1 MKQSN
6 AEQGLLAEV
15 LATHDHAPDARLAE
29 IVTAAVRHLHEF
41 VSEVGLTRDEWAA
54 GIEFLTATG
63 QMSSD
68 TRQEFIL
75 LSDVLGVSSL
85 VEMISFNGAPG
96 VTDNT
101 VLGPFYVP
109 GSPPRALGDTI
120 VMADDGGTPLV
131 VRGQIRDLDGRPLSG
146 ARIDVWQTSA
156 NGLYAV
162 QDDRQPQDNL
172 RGLFTADENGD
183 YEFRTVRPIPYQ
195 IPDDGPVGTMID
207 AVGRHNWRA
216 AHIHIIASAEGYK
229 SLTTHIFD
237 ADSDY
242 LDSDAV
248 FGVRAGLITKFGP
261 AGPGE
266 DAMSCHFD
274 IVLEPAGGH

>member
-1 MKQSN
+1 MKRSA
-6 AEQGLLAEV
+6 AEERLLTEV
-15 LATHDHAPDARLAE
+15 IATHDHAPNVRVAE
-29 IVTAAVRHLHEF
+29 IVTAAIRHLHEF

-109 GSPPRALGDTI
+109 GSPSRARGDTI

-131 VRGQIRDLDGRPLSG
+131 VRGQVRDLEGRPLPG
-146 ARIDVWQTSA
+146 ARLDVWQTSA

-162 QDDRQPQDNL
+162 QDARQPQDNL

-183 YEFRTVRPIPYQ
+183 FEFRTVRPIPYQ

-216 AHIHIIASAEGYK
+216 AHIHVIASAEGYK
-229 SLTTHIFD
+229 TLTTHIFD
-237 ADSDY
+237 AGSDY

-248 FGVRAGLITKFGP
+248 FGVRAGLITKFRP
-261 AGPGE
+261 AEPGE

-274 IVLEPAGGH
+274 IVLEPAGGL